1 MIAFRATF
9 VRICPAMSICGSA
22 KSDTG
27 EKGPLAALSRS
38 APAVADL
45 DSYAPIYILDIY
57 IRSLRGNM
65 KTAKIFKNGD
75 SQAVRLP
82 KEFRFAGNEV
92 LIKKVGDAVVLLP
105 KARSWRALIES
116 LSKFP
121 SDFMDERQQPSE
133 AETREPM
140 P

>member
-1 MIAFRATF
+1 
-9 VRICPAMSICGSA
+9 
-22 KSDTG
+22 
-27 EKGPLAALSRS
+27 
-38 APAVADL
+38 
-45 DSYAPIYILDIY
+45 
-57 IRSLRGNM
+57 M